1 MRFVCLFKIRIDDDP
16 AAMLADYELLV
27 GSDVNKTLRSDRVEA
42 AATGVSVIDRDN
54 RKMVVDTGADAVVG
68 AHGPWIDLPGAF
80 LTHGTESLLLLRRRL
95 NDRGELFLL
104 GLKVIGPYG
113 DVVLQGFDVLLLLKD
128 GRLGVVDVLLGNLT
142 EKPLILNFLVDR
154 IVLTAVGD
162 VIQLLLV
169 LFDLGV
175 TINDVLPVL
184 GDCLVVSLDDSGIL
198 GLTGL
203 QIRYLI
209 LKSLD
214 LRRKLTTHLNDLVN
228 RRVSLL
234 KRVECLKLFLD
245 ADLRVSEVLLKGN
258 ECLPL
263 VYRGLDFLDFLVAI

>member
-27 GSDVNKTLRSDRVEA
+27 GSDVNKTLRSDGVEA
-42 AATGVSVIDRDN
+42 STAGVSVIDGHDSE
-54 RKMVVDTGADAVVG
+54 MIVDAGADAVVR
-68 AHGPWIDLPGAF
+68 AHRPRIDLLGAILPDRTQF
-80 LTHGTESLLLLRRRL
+80 LLILGCGLD
-95 NDRGELFLL
+95 NRGKFLFLCL
-104 GLKVIGPYG
+104 EVIIPDG
-113 DVVLQGFDVLLLLKD
+113 DVVLQGFDVILLLSD
-128 GRLGVVDVLLGNLT
+128 GRLGVIDVLLSDLA
-142 EKPLILNFLVDR
+142 KKSLILNLFVDR

-184 GDCLVVSLDDSGIL
+184 GDCLVVSLDDSDIL
-198 GLTGL
+198 SLTGL
-203 QIRYLI
+203 QVGYLV

-214 LRRKLTTHLNDLVN
+214 LRRKLAAHLHDLVN
-228 RRVSLL
+228 RGIRLL
-234 KRVECLKLFLD
+234 KRVECLKLFLN
-245 ADLRVSEVLLKGN
+245 ADFGVSEILLEGN

-263 VYRGLDFLDFLVAI
+263 VYWGLDFLDFLVAI

>member
-54 RKMVVDTGADAVVG
+54 RKMVVDAGADAVVG

-128 GRLGVVDVLLGNLT
+128 GRLGVVDVLLGDLT
-142 EKPLILNFLVDR
+142 EKP
-154 IVLTAVGD
+154 
-162 VIQLLLV
+162 
-169 LFDLGV
+169 
-175 TINDVLPVL
+175 
-184 GDCLVVSLDDSGIL
+184 
-198 GLTGL
+198 
-203 QIRYLI
+203 
-209 LKSLD
+209 
-214 LRRKLTTHLNDLVN
+214 
-228 RRVSLL
+228 
-234 KRVECLKLFLD
+234 
-245 ADLRVSEVLLKGN
+245 
-258 ECLPL
+258 
-263 VYRGLDFLDFLVAI
+263 